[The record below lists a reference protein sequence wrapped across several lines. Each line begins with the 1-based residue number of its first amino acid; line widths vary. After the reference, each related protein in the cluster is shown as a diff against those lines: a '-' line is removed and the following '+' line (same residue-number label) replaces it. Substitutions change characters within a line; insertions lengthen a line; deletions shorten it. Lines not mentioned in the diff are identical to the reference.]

1 MAGARR
7 LFLRCLLLLVTTI
20 SAHPAVDGVSAEA
33 SEAPPNEQFEAA
45 FQGRCGPGSPCEHL
59 CFELHD
65 GTFECDCR
73 TGFVLRHDGYGCFE
87 ANATAE
93 PPPVSTS
100 AAAVSAALPRAE
112 ASPSLPAEGE
122 EEEDILYQKDASFS
136 AEREFGPSET
146 PPTASSEAPL
156 PIGVRFVSAGPGLEA
171 HAVPTPPPQEMCLLD
186 CGPGSCLMEDLEE
199 GKGGGG
205 GLDAPSR
212 RHRQRC
218 QCPLGR
224 GGERCE
230 REVSVVTPHFTG
242 QSYVAFPAL
251 KDAYKA
257 VRLTLEFRPDEGASD
272 GIILLAGER
281 DDMAGDFMAIVIREN
296 GDVEFWFDCGS
307 GAGMVKATGRA
318 SKGTWNR
325 LRLSRHRWDAWLSLN
340 EAERTHGRSKGLF
353 SRITFREPLFVGGPG
368 NTTGLLGGAAEDD
381 GIGAAKL
388 PTDSG
393 FKGCVRNL
401 EVNGRTFRFATED
414 APGHL
419 GDAMKGFDV
428 GECEINDEGS
438 VGCKHDGNGGTC
450 PRVEDLSSTDPDEGS
465 RAPCPP
471 TGRTDPPCKG
481 PVIHVPAFNGTSY
494 LQHPGLDSFSVSS
507 WLEIE
512 ITFKAQSLNGLLLYN
527 GRQGDGVGDFVA
539 IHLSN
544 GILIF
549 TFDLGTGSAHIR
561 SANQI
566 TLGTW
571 HEARVS
577 RTGRLAILS
586 IDGLQG
592 NRAMTPGAFTQ
603 LSLGPKHP
611 LYLGGVPMEHAD
623 LISPKVSQHHGEL
636 MPNNQDGSGGPSVS
650 SFVGCIQ
657 KVVVN
662 NRMLDLVSGSQAGVN
677 IESCPHP
684 CRAGPCPHGA
694 ICVPQKEF
702 YSCECHSG
710 VPSRGAECGS
720 DQLVPDD
727 EDEDE
732 EEEDVVEDEEEEEQV
747 EEEREG
753 GEGPLA
759 EPLLGRRRRMREGGG
774 SRGKEGV
781 APVPQV
787 AVHTNEVQ
795 HGEAEGEEDEEG
807 QEESTTAVPGFTGDS
822 YLHYTDVDTIKR
834 IVNDKIDIN
843 MRFKVTSEAGVLL
856 WSGQHAGGSGHHM
869 AAGQTGDFLA
879 LGLRSGYLHLR
890 FNLGSGEVELEY
902 NTSRVDDGLWHRVR
916 ATRSEQ
922 EGTIVVDSGPVVSNR
937 SPGRLRQLN
946 TNSGLYIGGVES
958 VEKWTQGQYTS
969 GVVGCISDLVL
980 DGESPLPLPLPPKS
994 AVTMK
999 TSGVLQHDLKLRKGG
1014 SRPSLRKS
1022 GGNPPDSTHVAP
1034 SHFSSP
1040 SLSVIGHNILRCH

>member
-1 MAGARR
+1 MAGVRR
-7 LFLRCLLLLVTTI
+7 LILRCLLLLVTAI
-20 SAHPAVDGVSAEA
+20 SAHPALDGVSAEA
-33 SEAPPNEQFEAA
+33 SEAPPSEQFEAA

-93 PPPVSTS
+93 PPPVVTTS
-100 AAAVSAALPRAE
+100 APKPESTQA
-112 ASPSLPAEGE
+112 E

-136 AEREFGPSET
+136 AERDFGPSES
-146 PPTASSEAPL
+146 PSPS
-156 PIGVRFVSAGPGLEA
+156 PIGVSFVSAGPGLEA
-171 HAVPTPPPQEMCLLD
+171 HAVPTPPPQEVCLLD

-199 GKGGGG
+199 G
-205 GLDAPSR
+205 DATANAGPDSPSR

-230 REVSVVTPHFTG
+230 KETSVVTPHFTG

-257 VRLTLEFRPDEGASD
+257 VRLSLEFRPDEGASD

-281 DDMAGDFMAIVIREN
+281 DDMAGDFMAIVIRES

-307 GAGMVKATGRA
+307 GVGVVKAAGTA
-318 SKGTWNR
+318 AKGAWNR

-340 EAERTHGRSKGLF
+340 DADRTHGRSKGLF

-368 NTTGLLGGAAEDD
+368 NTTGLLGGVPEDD
-381 GIGAAKL
+381 GGGGAKL

-401 EVNGRTFRFATED
+401 EVNGRKFRFAAED
-414 APGHL
+414 APPGQR
-419 GDAMKGFDV
+419 GDATKGFDV
-428 GECEINDEGS
+428 GECEVSDEGNS
-438 VGCKHDGNGGTC
+438 GCKQDGSGGAC
-450 PRVEDLSSTDPDEGS
+450 PEPMEITSNDADEGP
-465 RAPCPP
+465 RAPCSPS
-471 TGRTDPPCKG
+471 GRTDIPCKG
-481 PVIHVPAFNGTSY
+481 PIIHVPAFNGTSY

-539 IHLSN
+539 MHLSH

-561 SANQI
+561 STNQI

-586 IDGLQG
+586 IDGQPG

-611 LYLGGVPMEHAD
+611 LYIGGVPTEHAE
-623 LISPKVSQHHGEL
+623 LISPKVAQHHAEL
-636 MPNNQDGSGGPSVS
+636 MFGTPESSGSTTIS

-657 KVVVN
+657 KVVIN
-662 NRMLDLVSGSQAGVN
+662 NRVLDLVPGSQAGVN

-684 CRAGPCPHGA
+684 CRASPCPHGA

-710 VPSRGAECGS
+710 ISNGRGAECGS

-727 EDEDE
+727 EDEEDD
-732 EEEDVVEDEEEEEQV
+732 DVVEDEEEEREDEGQ
-747 EEEREG
+747 EG
-753 GEGPLA
+753 GDGPLA

-774 SRGKEGV
+774 SK
-781 APVPQV
+781 AK
-787 AVHTNEVQ
+787 
-795 HGEAEGEEDEEG
+795 
-807 QEESTTAVPGFTGDS
+807 ESTTPVEETATPAVRLNEVPDREDDGLDESSAVPGFTGDS

-843 MRFKVTSEAGVLL
+843 MRFKVTSESGVLL
-856 WSGQHAGGSGHHM
+856 WSGQHGGGVGHHS

-879 LGLRSGYLHLR
+879 LGLRSGYIHLR

-902 NTSRVDDGLWHRVR
+902 NASRVDDGLWHRVR

-958 VEKWTQGQYTS
+958 VETWTQGQYTS
-969 GVVGCISDLVL
+969 GIVGCISDLVL

-999 TSGVLQHDLKLRKGG
+999 TSSVLQHDLKLRKGI
-1014 SRPSLRKS
+1014 SRPSLRKIN
-1022 GGNPPDSTHVAP
+1022 NPHDSAHVNPA
-1034 SHFSSP
+1034 HFSSP